1 MAREYIKGSFVIVPN
16 YSWIPKMTGSTVKVY
31 LALCKYS
38 NDQGQCYPSQSTVAK
53 WAGFD
58 ERTVRRAVKELKEMG
73 LITIVPQQRTDGG
86 WTNNLY
92 QLQTKD
98 PGGENV
104 LRGGGENVL
113 LTLPRRNSK
122 ERGLSK
128 LTIREDIKEGYER
141 LIRHS
146 KKDSL

>member
-16 YSWIPKMTGSTVKVY
+16 YDWIQLMTGGTVKIY

-38 NDQGQCYPSQSTVAK
+38 NDQGQCYPSQVTIAK
-53 WAGFD
+53 RAGLS
-58 ERTVRRAVKELKEMG
+58 RMQVSRAIKELKEMG

-92 QLQTKD
+92 QLQTKTPSNMGD
-98 PGGENV
+98 TGGYHMDV
-104 LRGGGENVL
+104 T

-122 ERGLSK
+122 EKGLSK
-128 LTIREDIKEGYER
+128 LTIRKDIKEGYER
-141 LIRHS
+141 LVRHS
-146 KKDSL
+146 KQDSL